1 MVPAWR
7 ASALRRGRSA
17 RIALVC
23 AIVGVCS
30 LCPLALAST
39 ASAGQIVWS
48 ANNAIWAMSDN
59 GTHPHE
65 LLSGVSPQVAASL
78 PSGTLS
84 EPDIYQNGGTTVLFL
99 GQTNA
104 FAPSSEPKACGAD
117 CSGTYALSN
126 GLLTELGPPPAPAAG
141 TAYFETQPRVT
152 ADGQEVFSSAL
163 WSAISGGSIGASAT
177 ALVERQI
184 AAGAT
189 VNAWSNTSSETQP
202 ASGYDGAPDPADA
215 TRAAWVEQQTCSFI
229 FTVGTVSHN
238 ACQYAI
244 HVGGLSVGSAP
255 VAVYDKEW
263 SSSATGFGQGPTS
276 LAWSPDGANLL
287 MVDPFAPNTG
297 IYAFP
302 AVGDPATKKVI
313 EVLVQPPG
321 WTFGQARFAGSK
333 IVFDAHQQV
342 GTTTT
347 GDIFTI
353 PANCTTLTC
362 TFPASATNLTNDPA
376 ANSEDPSW
384 TSATEPLAA
393 LRVAGGPRVTR
404 VTLLTKPIRTGRR
417 FTLVVTLSAPGTI
430 VVRIVR
436 RLSGTTTKQGTPR
449 TRPIGS
455 VTLAGRAG
463 PNALSIGLVAG
474 RRLAPGAYSATIGV
488 KGASTAAKT
497 VHFTVRH

>member
-1 MVPAWR
+1 M
-7 ASALRRGRSA
+7 G
-17 RIALVC
+17 
-23 AIVGVCS
+23 AIVGACS
-30 LCPLALAST
+30 LSALAST

-48 ANNAIWAMSDN
+48 VNNAIWVMNDD
-59 GTHPHE
+59 GTHPRQ
-65 LLSGVSPQVAASL
+65 LISGVSPQLAASL
-78 PSGTLS
+78 PAGTVA

-104 FAPSSEPKACGAD
+104 FASSSEPKSCGAD
-117 CSGTYALSN
+117 CSGSYTLSN
-126 GLLTELGPPPAPAAG
+126 GLLTELGPPPAPAAA

-163 WSAISGGSIGASAT
+163 WTGISGSSIAASAT
-177 ALVERQI
+177 ALVERQL

-215 TRAAWVEQQTCSFI
+215 TRAAWVEQQTCNFI
-229 FTVGTVSHN
+229 FTTQTASGT

-244 HVGGLSVGSAP
+244 HVGAVSAGSSPIAI
-255 VAVYDKEW
+255 YDKEW
-263 SSSATGFGQGPTS
+263 NNSAAGFGQGPTS
-276 LAWSPDGANLL
+276 LAWSADGTNLL

-297 IYAFP
+297 IYEFA
-302 AVGDPATKKVI
+302 AAGDPAKKPVT

-342 GTTTT
+342 GTATT
-347 GDIFTI
+347 GDIYAI
-353 PANCTTLTC
+353 PANCTLHTC
-362 TFPASATNLTNDPA
+362 TFPASATNLTNDPH

-393 LRVAGGPRVTR
+393 LRLAGGPRVTK
-404 VTLLTKPIRTGRR
+404 VALPTKPIRTGRR

-430 VVRIVR
+430 VVRFVR
-436 RLSGTTTKQGTPR
+436 RLSGGTTTQGAPR
-449 TRPIGS
+449 TRPMGS

-463 PNALSIGLVAG
+463 ANALSIGLVAG
-474 RRLAPGAYSATIGV
+474 RRLAPGSYSATIGV
-488 KGASTAAKT
+488 KGASTAAKS